1 MCGLALGV
9 YGWVPVFKRALL
21 AVPWQGLLE
30 TANCFFLHLLGPGK
44 YMWDSY
50 WDLPPFIL
58 YTRVLLYG
66 VTLMCQI
73 RGVGYAVSGP
83 KIKSRP

>member
-1 MCGLALGV
+1 
-9 YGWVPVFKRALL
+9 
-21 AVPWQGLLE
+21 
-30 TANCFFLHLLGPGK
+30 
-44 YMWDSY
+44 MWDFY

-58 YTRVLLYG
+58 YMRVLLYG